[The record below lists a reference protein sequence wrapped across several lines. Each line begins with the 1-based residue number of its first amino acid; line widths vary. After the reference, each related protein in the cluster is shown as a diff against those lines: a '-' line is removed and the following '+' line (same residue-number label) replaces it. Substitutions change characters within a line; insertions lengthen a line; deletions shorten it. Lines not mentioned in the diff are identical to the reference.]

1 MSGFHPAE
9 IIKSFDTYLK
19 VQGIDYEAI
28 VIGGAALA
36 LLGVITRTTRDVDL
50 LSSPIPP
57 LILRHAKDF
66 ARSNGLAENWLN
78 DAPQTLKNE
87 LPKGWET
94 KIQKIYQGSALV
106 LWTLARQHLIIS
118 KLYAACDRDADDAQ
132 DLLAMKP
139 TSKELDDARDWVINL
154 DGNLEWPEHVR
165 SFVERLKGGLV

>member
-1 MSGFHPAE
+1 M
-9 IIKSFDTYLK
+9 D
-19 VQGIDYEAI
+19 VQGLSYEAI
-28 VIGGAALA
+28 VVGGAALA

-57 LILRHAKDF
+57 IILRHAKDF

-78 DAPQTLKNE
+78 DAPQTLKKD
-87 LPKGWET
+87 LPKGWEA
-94 KIQKIYQGSALV
+94 KIQTIYQGKALI
-106 LWTLARQHLIIS
+106 LWTLERQHLIIS

-139 TSKELDDARDWVINL
+139 SPKELDDARDRVINL

-165 SFVERLKGGLV
+165 SFVERLKGGLAC